1 MKAIKT
7 LFALVVATSL
17 VGCGVRLPSQ
27 GGNGGAPG
35 MLEVMVEQGG
45 MGVAGANVQ
54 VLDPDGKPFQDT
66 QADESGLAIFAD
78 LPAASGYTVTAE
90 YDGATGKQTGVSVGP
105 SDKTLVRVALG
116 FGSGPGGIIAGSV
129 KIASNGFGINGAIV
143 EVLGTQIKTITDATG
158 HFKLENVPAGA
169 QKVQATAAGYRP
181 GVYDANVRAGGSI
194 SLNFDLYT
202 NADGASAGHTLVTT
216 QARIVEYD
224 QWHNPIGESKTGSA
238 WSATFDRQSGTVLL
252 ADAAKNAV
260 IESTVRGSVVK
271 TYNATAFWKLGI
283 GGLKAPRGAVRTK
296 NSTILVADTGN
307 NRIVEIDPSDKKVW
321 AYETR
326 LNQPRW
332 AERLPNGNTLI
343 ADSGNNRVIE
353 VNAGGRIVWGV
364 GDGSA
369 NVVSFPTHVQ
379 RLANGNTLVTDAGN
393 SRILEVNPQG
403 NLVWMVGLQRPMA
416 GDDKGLRNPNSAIR
430 LSNGNTLISDT
441 GNNRVVEV
449 DTKSN
454 VVWQQPVSAPLF
466 AVRM

>member
-1 MKAIKT
+1 MKAINT
-7 LFALVVATSL
+7 LFALVMATAL
-17 VGCGVRLPSQ
+17 VGCGNRIPTQ
-27 GGNGGAPG
+27 GGTGGAAG
-35 MLEVMVEQGG
+35 LLEVMVEQGG

-54 VLDPDGKPFQDT
+54 VLDPNGQPFQDA
-66 QADESGLAIFAD
+66 QADENGVATFED
-78 LPAASGYTVTAE
+78 LPSATGYTVTAE
-90 YDGATGKQTGVSVGP
+90 YDGATGKTTGVSVAP

-129 KIASNGFGINGAIV
+129 KIASNGFGIANAVV
-143 EVLGTQIKTITDATG
+143 EVLGTQIKTTTDNTG
-158 HFKLENVPAGA
+158 HYKLENVPSGA
-169 QKVQATAAGYRP
+169 QKVQATAPGYRP
-181 GVYDANVRAGGSI
+181 GVYSSTVRAGGSV
-194 SLNFDLYT
+194 SLNFDLYS

-216 QARIVEYD
+216 QSRVVEFD
-224 QWHNPIGESKTGSA
+224 QWHNAVGESKTTAA
-238 WSATFDRQSGTVLL
+238 WSATFDRVSGTILL
-252 ADAAKNAV
+252 ADAGKNAV
-260 IESTVRGSVVK
+260 VESTIRGSVVK
-271 TYNATAFWKLGI
+271 SYNATAFWKLGI

-307 NRIVEIDPSDKKVW
+307 NRVVEIDPSDKKVW
-321 AYETR
+321 AYETK

-364 GDGSA
+364 GDGSR
-369 NVVSFPTHVQ
+369 NVVNFPTHVQ

-393 SRILEVNPQG
+393 SRVLEVNPQG
-403 NLVWMVGLQRPMA
+403 GLVWMVGLQRPMA

-430 LSNGNTLISDT
+430 LSNGNTLIADT

-454 VVWQQPVSAPLF
+454 VVFQQPVAAPMF
-466 AVRM
+466 ADRM